1 MEERLSPIGRFVVV
15 KEAVF
20 DNNSEMGKE
29 ENVINT
35 VSLQIERNTISYL
48 IIHLRVLIDISTF
61 TGFQIFSHLMNN
73 CSELRF
79 YI

>member
-29 ENVINT
+29 ENVIST
-35 VSLQIERNTISYL
+35 VSLQISFR
-48 IIHLRVLIDISTF
+48 RTF
-61 TGFQIFSHLMNN
+61 ESFN
-73 CSELRF
+73 
-79 YI
+79 

>member
-29 ENVINT
+29 ENVINCDLFKYNLSQY
-35 VSLQIERNTISYL
+35 VNSIPLK
-48 IIHLRVLIDISTF
+48 VF
-61 TGFQIFSHLMNN
+61 K
-73 CSELRF
+73 
-79 YI
+79 